1 MKIKEFQ
8 QQIADALN
16 GVESLIQGGCKAI
29 AEDSLSVIADVEQQL
44 QQAAGVAVVV
54 TTPGLTRNGCAAG
67 SIPCEARLA
76 VKCIEIPALNRAQ
89 PGRLTALD
97 AAEIV
102 ARILD
107 GGRLNFTAMNQTA
120 DDHAGVLTVSIEF
133 NTTII
138 INKGDNP

>member
-54 TTPGLTRNGCAAG
+54 TTPSLTRNGCAYDGLPCDAKL
-67 SIPCEARLA
+67 SI
-76 VKCIEIPALNRAQ
+76 KCIELPALNRVIA
-89 PGRLTALD
+89 GHLTAMD
-97 AAEIV
+97 AAETV
-102 ARILD
+102 ARTLD
-107 GGRLNFTAMNQTA
+107 GSEFNFSSISQTA
-120 DDHAGVLTVSIEF
+120 DRQTGILTATVEF
-133 NTTII
+133 NITITI
-138 INKGDNP
+138 